1 MSDASVNPA
10 PSAAHFKSADCLSA
24 DAYEK
29 LRKIASRS
37 LSPLRAN
44 STLQPTALVHEAW
57 LRLSRRGSPWQNHG
71 HFLAGAVTAM
81 RHVLIDHARRKA
93 SERHGGGLARAATV
107 TVGNLAAP
115 DPDER
120 LLLIDEGVQA
130 LEQIDPIRAQ
140 VVVGRFF
147 GGLTTHEIAES
158 LGISE
163 RSVDRHWAAAK
174 VWLFRWVQNAT
185 HA

>member
-1 MSDASVNPA
+1 MSDASLNPA
-10 PSAAHFKSADCLSA
+10 PSAPHSESADCLSA
-24 DAYEK
+24 EAYEK

-57 LRLSRRGSPWQNHG
+57 LRLSHRATPWQDDG
-71 HFLAGAVTAM
+71 HFLAAAVTAM

-93 SERHGGGLARAATV
+93 SERHGGGLARATTV
-107 TVGNLAAP
+107 TVGNLTAP

-130 LEQIDPIRAQ
+130 LEKVDPVRAQ

-147 GGLTTHEIAES
+147 GGLTTQEIAAS

-163 RSVDRHWAAAK
+163 RSVYRHWAAAK

-185 HA
+185 HT